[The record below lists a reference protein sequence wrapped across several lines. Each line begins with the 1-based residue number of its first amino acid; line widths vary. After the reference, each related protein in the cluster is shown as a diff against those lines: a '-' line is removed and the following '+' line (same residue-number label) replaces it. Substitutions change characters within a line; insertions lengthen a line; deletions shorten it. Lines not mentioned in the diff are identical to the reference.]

1 MDNLIKTEA
10 KRILSLKKITHLEY
24 NFCVLNRVAGFS
36 TYNYEWSVNDCK
48 YIKIK

>member
-1 MDNLIKTEA
+1 MNTLLNTEA